1 MISPLTERFRK
12 QELLKDSQ
20 IGSRYESLFQNNG
33 QADFD
38 IRRQSFL
45 ESMVR
50 LSSRRMQ
57 VGLESVRT
65 GRQTLGDDLMLQA
78 FQEWTTSFDAMHES
92 ETLEMPAGFLN
103 AVWNVYKETMKDP
116 SYFFFVFMF
125 CCYLLAFRE

>member
-1 MISPLTERFRK
+1 MTERFRNPV
-12 QELLKDSQ
+12 LLKDSQ
-20 IGSRYESLFQNNG
+20 IRSRYESVFQNHG
-33 QADFD
+33 EADFD

-65 GRQTLGDDLMLQA
+65 RLQTLGDDLMLQA

-92 ETLEMPAGFLN
+92 ETLEMPVGFLN
-103 AVWNVYKETMKDP
+103 AVWNVYKETMKD
-116 SYFFFVFMF
+116 SRYFLVFMNF
-125 CCYLLAFRE
+125 CYLLGFEK